1 LIREDHGPI
10 GSHRGHR
17 PDTGAR
23 IGSTGG
29 KGSPRPHIHI
39 MDIKVRLSYDDPDY
53 AGHVIT
59 SDHMI
64 PEELVECL
72 SPDEIIEFL
81 GFDVESTFALQV
93 IA

>member
-1 LIREDHGPI
+1 
-10 GSHRGHR
+10 
-17 PDTGAR
+17 
-23 IGSTGG
+23 
-29 KGSPRPHIHI
+29 

-53 AGHVIT
+53 DGHVIT

-93 IA
+93 IE